1 MQSVMG
7 QQRQV
12 ECPICQAKMFE
23 REINQH
29 IDMMHV
35 EAFSPAVQA
44 SPKRQRLSREAA
56 PGSEAAS
63 SSLDRSGAGSA
74 AAPIG
79 LVLQIAIDES
89 TREVQPPPESCA
101 ETAINADTC
110 APTLVNADICA
121 ETLVTADECMETLVC
136 PDTPLGDI
144 GGGSQCTDG
153 LEAPADTGIETLA
166 TPAADSPNVMLSL
179 QPEEHLKAHLLGAR
193 THALRCMRDDSNSK
207 HARVAELCGEVQHD
221 IEERRQDFARYP
233 VMAKPAD
240 HNQQC
245 ARNELRGD
253 LESISQKVQDH
264 LHSVM
269 VASGEPAEACRL
281 AKATHFEKID
291 SVIAMLQQ
299 HRAESTVEFQKCF
312 EEEASRREA
321 SEAAALAL
329 EPSLECVNNFVLH
342 LVQEVDEETTKAIKV
357 HTEKLED
364 LEAEQMR
371 FVNANDSPQRNP
383 TFAKVI
389 ADIGSTTR
397 VLEEHRG
404 QSDAY
409 KELAKNWDEALER
422 MPKQGQP
429 LAATPGKRSLLDR
442 MLGRS

>member
-1 MQSVMG
+1 
-7 QQRQV
+7 
-12 ECPICQAKMFE
+12 
-23 REINQH
+23 
-29 IDMMHV
+29 
-35 EAFSPAVQA
+35 
-44 SPKRQRLSREAA
+44 
-56 PGSEAAS
+56 
-63 SSLDRSGAGSA
+63 
-74 AAPIG
+74 
-79 LVLQIAIDES
+79 
-89 TREVQPPPESCA
+89 
-101 ETAINADTC
+101 
-110 APTLVNADICA
+110 
-121 ETLVTADECMETLVC
+121 
-136 PDTPLGDI
+136 
-144 GGGSQCTDG
+144 
-153 LEAPADTGIETLA
+153 
-166 TPAADSPNVMLSL
+166 MLSL

-253 LESISQKVQDH
+253 LESVSQKVQDH
-264 LHSVM
+264 LNSVM

-383 TFAKVI
+383 IFAKVI